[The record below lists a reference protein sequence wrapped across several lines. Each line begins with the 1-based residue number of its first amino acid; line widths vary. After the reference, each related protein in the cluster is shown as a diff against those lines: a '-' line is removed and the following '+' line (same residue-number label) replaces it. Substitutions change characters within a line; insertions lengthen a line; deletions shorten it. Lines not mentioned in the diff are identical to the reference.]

1 MKPKKKNYPFKR
13 DLKKTNVQVTFEG
26 DKHPTSGCVF
36 GFTWYDLK
44 LAIESRLPA
53 DDRVISFKITDRG
66 LDVYHDKLM
75 TVGEGLEIHSKITGR
90 KYK

>member
-1 MKPKKKNYPFKR
+1 MRLKG
-13 DLKKTNVQVTFEG
+13 LKKREVRVTFEG

-36 GFTWYDLK
+36 GFSWDDLK

-53 DDRVISFKITDRG
+53 DDKVISFRITEHG

-75 TVGEGLEIHSKITGR
+75 TITEGLEIHSKITGR